1 MEEDYDTYQCIR
13 KRRNDII
20 HELLKN
26 LNDGFTEK
34 DAELFS
40 KLLLIY
46 SKLDKW
52 WINEIEIPIA
62 GEDIPENYDSEGVCG
77 GQAFILSIIN
87 SIILG
92 NKGDEYKELLK
103 TLCQMYK

>member
-1 MEEDYDTYQCIR
+1 M
-13 KRRNDII
+13 
-20 HELLKN
+20 
-26 LNDGFTEK
+26 
-34 DAELFS
+34 
-40 KLLLIY
+40 LLIY

-62 GEDIPENYDSEGVCG
+62 SEDIPENYDSEGVCG

-92 NKGDEYKELLK
+92 NKGNEYKELLK
-103 TLCQMYK
+103 TLS